1 MSECKSLI
9 VDDYP
14 GAVWHGCAK
23 LADDLGEFAAWLKDV
38 GADVRHDP
46 VEAARL
52 CADRWD
58 GLDLDAIC
66 KMLSEAGSA
75 LDLLMGRDDG

>member
-1 MSECKSLI
+1 
-9 VDDYP
+9 
-14 GAVWHGCAK
+14 
-23 LADDLGEFAAWLKDV
+23 V
-38 GADVRHDP
+38 GADVSHNP

-66 KMLSEAGSA
+66 KTLSEAGSA